1 MSADEVVKTTF
12 GYPIEMATTPTPLQG
27 LSQVEAERRLISM
40 GPNDLPD
47 NKPKG
52 GWAALRSVV
61 AEPMLLLLLVAGGIY
76 FLLGD
81 RGEAIFM
88 MGFVGVV
95 IVLTLVQERRTQS
108 ALQAL
113 RDLSSPRAL
122 VIRDGVERRIAG
134 REVVPGDLLLLHEGD
149 RVPADARLQ
158 SGLLS
163 VDESLLTGES
173 VAVQKSPLMKGAE
186 GRLFASTL
194 VTKGIGMAEV
204 IATGASTEVGKIGKE
219 LGNAPAPPTA
229 LQLASR
235 RMVRVMAA
243 VGLGFAVIQV
253 LLGWLWVG
261 KAFLPSLLDGL
272 ALAMA
277 VLPEEIPVVLTIF
290 LAMGAWRIAQRQVL
304 TRHVPAVE
312 ALGTITVLAVDKTGT
327 LTQNRMEVAELF
339 SRGSSLS
346 AIEGGDLPEEFHE
359 LVEFSVLA
367 TPPDPFDPM
376 EKALQA
382 FGLARLHGTEH
393 IHSDWVPE
401 RAYELSPEILAMT
414 HVYSVQ
420 EPGQHLLATKGA
432 PEAVVDLCHLDS
444 SAAAAVAEAMEAM
457 AERGLRVLGVAKGTW
472 RGGELPSIQHDF
484 DFEFLGLVGLMD
496 PPRLD
501 VPEALRECR
510 EAGIRVLMLT
520 GDHAATALSIARS
533 VGFDGTAQV
542 LTGPEIDEMDEST
555 LAERMR
561 SVEICAR
568 LRPEQKLRLVQALKR
583 DGEVVAMTGDG
594 VNDAPALL
602 ASNVGIAMG
611 SRGTDV
617 AREAADLVLL
627 DDSFS
632 SIVTAIRLGRR
643 IFDNLSQSMRFVFAV
658 HVPLVGMTLL
668 PLVFKW
674 PPFLTPVHIALFHLF
689 IDPACSLVLE
699 GEPERADV
707 MSRPPRPSGS
717 TPFTNKS
724 LGYAIGQGAG
734 VLVVLFVAYSLC
746 KAQGWS
752 ETVLRGT
759 FFLPLVLSVF
769 GLVIASRPAKTGA
782 SVGNPLVVRMF
793 FGLAGVMTLVYC
805 LPLSRRLLGIGWP
818 AAPQVL
824 VMLAVTAGV
833 AIWIQGFRLLAW
845 KKGTTNPNQAGFA

>member
-1 MSADEVVKTTF
+1 MEKPPSTS
-12 GYPIEMATTPTPLQG
+12 QG
-27 LSQVEAERRLISM
+27 LSQAEAERRLESV

-61 AEPMLLLLLVAGGIY
+61 AEPMLLLLLGAGAIY

-81 RGEAIFM
+81 RGEALFM
-88 MGFVGVV
+88 MGFVGLV
-95 IVLTLVQERRTQS
+95 IALTLVQERRTQS

-122 VIRDGVERRIAG
+122 VIRDGAERRIAG

-173 VAVQKSPLMKGAE
+173 VAVQKRPSMETEE

-204 IATGASTEVGKIGKE
+204 TATGPSTEVGKIGKE
-219 LGNAPAPPTA
+219 LTSGAAPATA
-229 LQLASR
+229 LQLSSR
-235 RMVRVMAA
+235 RMVRVMAT
-243 VGLGFAVIQV
+243 VGLSFAVIQV

-339 SRGSSLS
+339 SHGRVLS
-346 AIEGGDLPEEFHE
+346 AKDAADLPEEFHE

-382 FGLARLHGTEH
+382 FGLGRLHGTEH

-414 HVYSVQ
+414 HVYSVL

-432 PEAVVDLCHLDS
+432 PEAVVDLCHLG
-444 SAAAAVAEAMEAM
+444 APEAAAVAEAMEAM
-457 AERGLRVLGVAKGTW
+457 AARGLRVLGVAKGTW
-472 RGGELPSIQHDF
+472 KGSEWPSIQHDF

-496 PPRLD
+496 PPRAD
-501 VPEALRECR
+501 VPAAIGECR
-510 EAGIRVLMLT
+510 AAGIRVLMLT
-520 GDHAATALSIARS
+520 GDHAATALSIARA
-533 VGFDGTAQV
+533 VGFDGTAEI
-542 LTGPEIDEMDEST
+542 LTGPEIDQMDEPA

-561 SVEICAR
+561 NVEICAR
-568 LRPEQKLRLVQALKR
+568 LRPEQKLRLVQALKQ

-632 SIVTAIRLGRR
+632 SIVSAVRLGRR
-643 IFDNLSQSMRFVFAV
+643 IFDNLTKSMRFVFAV

-674 PPFLTPVHIALFHLF
+674 PAFLTPLHIALFHLF

-699 GEPERADV
+699 AEPESTGV
-707 MSRPPRPSGS
+707 MSRPPRPAGS
-717 TPFTNKS
+717 TPFTNRS
-724 LGYAIGQGAG
+724 LGYALGQGAG
-734 VLVVLFVAYSLC
+734 VLLVLIGAYGLC
-746 KAQGWS
+746 RADGWS
-752 ETVLRGT
+752 QEMLRGT
-759 FFLPLVLSVF
+759 FFLPLVFSVF
-769 GLVIASRPAKTGA
+769 ALVLSSRPTKTVA
-782 SVGNPLVVRMF
+782 SSGNPLVLRMF
-793 FGLAGVMTLVYC
+793 LGIALVMSLVYGI
-805 LPLSRRLLGIGWP
+805 PFSRRLLGIALPGG
-818 AAPQVL
+818 PQLL
-824 VMLAVTAGV
+824 VMLGVATCV
-833 AIWIQGFRLLAW
+833 AIWVEGWRRLGAV
-845 KKGTTNPNQAGFA
+845 AD

>member
-1 MSADEVVKTTF
+1 MSQS
-12 GYPIEMATTPTPLQG
+12 PATIQG
-27 LSQVEAERRLISM
+27 LSQAEAEARLASL

-47 NKPKG
+47 SRPKG
-52 GWAALRSVV
+52 GWAALKSVV
-61 AEPMLLLLLVAGGIY
+61 AEPMLLLLLGAGGIY

-81 RGEAIFM
+81 RGEAMFM
-88 MGFVGVV
+88 LGFVGVV
-95 IVLTLVQERRTQS
+95 MVLTLVQERRTQS

-122 VIRDGVERRIAG
+122 VIRDGLERRIAG
-134 REVVPGDLLLLHEGD
+134 RDVVPGDLLLLHEGD

-173 VAVQKSPLMKGAE
+173 VAMQKQPLSEGDE

-204 IATGASTEVGKIGKE
+204 TATGTGTEVGKIGRN
-219 LGNAPAPPTA
+219 LMDTPVPATA
-229 LQLASR
+229 LQLASW
-235 RMVRVMAA
+235 RMVRVMAT
-243 VGLGFAVIQV
+243 VGLGLAVIQV

-261 KAFLPSLLDGL
+261 KPFLRSLLDGL

-290 LAMGAWRIAQRQVL
+290 LAMGAWRIAKHQVL

-327 LTQNRMEVAELF
+327 LTQNRMEVGELF
-339 SRGSSLS
+339 CGGVVLS
-346 AIEGGDLPEEFHE
+346 ASEAGELPEAFHE
-359 LVEFSVLA
+359 LVEFSILA

-382 FGLARLHGTEH
+382 FGQTRLHGTEH

-414 HVYSVQ
+414 HVYLAR
-420 EPGQHLLATKGA
+420 EPGVHLLATKGA
-432 PEAVVDLCHLDS
+432 PEAVVDLCHLDD
-444 SAAAAVAEAMEAM
+444 SAAKAIAEAIEAM
-457 AERGLRVLGVAKGTW
+457 AARGLRVLGVAKGIW
-472 RGGELPSIQHDF
+472 RGSEFPEIQHDF
-484 DFEFLGLVGLMD
+484 DFQFLGLLGLMD
-496 PPRLD
+496 PTRAD
-501 VPEALRECR
+501 VPAAIQECR

-520 GDHAATALSIARS
+520 GDHAATALSIAQV
-533 VGFDGTAQV
+533 VGLDGSIQV
-542 LTGPEIDEMDEST
+542 LTGPEIDQLDEPA

-632 SIVTAIRLGRR
+632 SIVSAVRLGRR
-643 IFDNLSQSMRFVFAV
+643 IFDNLAQSMRFVFAV
-658 HVPLVGMTLL
+658 HVPLVGLTLL

-674 PPFLTPVHIALFHLF
+674 DAFLTPVHIALFHLF

-699 GEPERADV
+699 AEPDRLDA
-707 MSRPPRPSGS
+707 MSRPPRPVGA
-717 TPFTNKS
+717 TPFTGNFI
-724 LGYAIGQGAG
+724 GYAVGQGAG
-734 VLVVLFVAYSLC
+734 VLLVLFSAYGACHGTWLFD
-746 KAQGWS
+746 AGWS
-752 ETVLRGT
+752 PTVLRGT

-769 GLVIASRPAKTGA
+769 GLVIGSRPANAGMFRGNA
-782 SVGNPLVVRMF
+782 SVLRMLLGIAVVMSLTYGVPLF
-793 FGLAGVMTLVYC
+793 
-805 LPLSRRLLGIGWP
+805 RRLLGIELPGF
-818 AAPQVL
+818 PQL
-824 VMLAVTAGV
+824 MVMLAVMIAV
-833 AIWIQGFRLLAW
+833 ALWLAIWRRLARRLLGA
-845 KKGTTNPNQAGFA
+845 TNRSRQDI

>member
-1 MSADEVVKTTF
+1 MSQSSTP
-12 GYPIEMATTPTPLQG
+12 PIIQG
-27 LSQVEAERRLISM
+27 LSQAEAEIRLASF

-52 GWAALRSVV
+52 GWAVLRSVV
-61 AEPMLLLLLVAGGIY
+61 TEPMLLLLLGAGGIY
-76 FLLGD
+76 FLLGS
-81 RGEAIFM
+81 RGEAMFM
-88 MGFVGVV
+88 LGFVGVV
-95 IVLTLVQERRTQS
+95 MVLTLVQERRTQS

-122 VIRDGVERRIAG
+122 VIRDGVEQRIAG
-134 REVVPGDLLLLHEGD
+134 RDVVPGDMLLLHEGD

-158 SGLLS
+158 SGLIS

-173 VAVQKSPLMKGAE
+173 VAVQKRRMIEGDE

-204 IATGASTEVGKIGKE
+204 TATGTGTEVGKIGRD
-219 LGNAPAPPTA
+219 LMATSAPATA

-235 RMVRVMAA
+235 RMVRVMAT
-243 VGLGFAVIQV
+243 VGLGLAVVQV

-261 KAFLPSLLDGL
+261 KPFLRSLLDGL

-290 LAMGAWRIAQRQVL
+290 LAMGAWRIAKQRVL

-327 LTQNRMEVAELF
+327 LTQNRMEVGELF
-339 SRGSSLS
+339 CEGAVLS
-346 AIEGGDLPEEFHE
+346 AKEAGELPEAFHE
-359 LVEFSVLA
+359 LVEFSILA

-382 FGLARLHGTEH
+382 FGLTRLHGTEH

-414 HVYSVQ
+414 HVYLAR
-420 EPGQHLLATKGA
+420 EPGVHLLATKGA
-432 PEAVVDLCHLDS
+432 PEAVVDLCHLDD
-444 SAAAAVAEAMEAM
+444 SATKVIYEAIEAM
-457 AERGLRVLGVAKGTW
+457 AARGLRVLGVAKGTW
-472 RGGELPSIQHDF
+472 HGSEFPEIQHDF
-484 DFEFLGLVGLMD
+484 DFEFLGLMGLMD
-496 PPRLD
+496 PPRAD
-501 VPEALRECR
+501 VPAAIQECR
-510 EAGIRVLMLT
+510 QAGIRVLMLT
-520 GDHAATALSIARS
+520 GDHAATALSIAQA
-533 VGFDGTAQV
+533 VGLDGSIQV
-542 LTGPEIDEMDEST
+542 LTGPEIDQLDEPA

-632 SIVTAIRLGRR
+632 SIVAAVRLGRR
-643 IFDNLSQSMRFVFAV
+643 IFDNLTQSMRFVFAV
-658 HVPLVGMTLL
+658 HVPLVGLTLL

-674 PPFLTPVHIALFHLF
+674 DAFLTPVHIALFHLF

-699 GEPERADV
+699 AEPDRLDA
-707 MSRPPRPSGS
+707 MSRPPRPVGA
-717 TPFTNKS
+717 TPFTGS
-724 LGYAIGQGAG
+724 SVGYAVGQGTG
-734 VLVVLFVAYSLC
+734 VLGVLFAAYGACHGTWLFD
-746 KAQGWS
+746 AGWS
-752 ETVLRGT
+752 QTVLRGT

-769 GLVIASRPAKTGA
+769 GLVIGSRPANAGMFRGNA
-782 SVGNPLVVRMF
+782 LVLRMLLGISVVMSLTYGVPLF
-793 FGLAGVMTLVYC
+793 
-805 LPLSRRLLGIGWP
+805 RRLLGIELPG
-818 AAPQVL
+818 ALQL
-824 VMLAVTAGV
+824 IVMLAVMIAVALWLAAWRRLAGGLLV
-833 AIWIQGFRLLAW
+833 AINGPRRDV
-845 KKGTTNPNQAGFA
+845 